1 MNQVHRAVVA
11 HIREASSSQ
20 NAELGSRFT
29 SMSDEQIVRRMFAN
43 YRGERGLRLTNFGLQ
58 IMRGY
63 FRGYETSIPEDE
75 PISPMHLVFLDDRVT
90 MPYYLDI
97 ERRFMVV
104 YDRILGIKLRLVDGR
119 LSILL
124 EIETE

>member
-1 MNQVHRAVVA
+1 
-11 HIREASSSQ
+11 
-20 NAELGSRFT
+20 
-29 SMSDEQIVRRMFAN
+29 MSDEQIVRCMFTN

-63 FRGYETSIPEDE
+63 FRGYETTIPEDE
-75 PISPMHLVFLDDRVT
+75 TISPMHLVFLDDRAT
-90 MPYYLDI
+90 MPYYLDTEKRI
-97 ERRFMVV
+97 IVV
-104 YDRILGIKLRLVDGR
+104 YDRMLGVKLRLVDGR